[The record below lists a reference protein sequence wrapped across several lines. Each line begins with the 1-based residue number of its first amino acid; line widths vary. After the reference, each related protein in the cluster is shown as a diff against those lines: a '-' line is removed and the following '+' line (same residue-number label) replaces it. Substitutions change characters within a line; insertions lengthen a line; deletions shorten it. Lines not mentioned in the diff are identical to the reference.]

1 MKKQIKKHSRLY
13 LLVIILTITMLL
25 PNNIVNAKST
35 TTKTPTISKTSL
47 NLNIGTKYT
56 IKLNG
61 VNQTLSWKTSNSKIA
76 TVDNSGKI
84 TAKTKGNATIYVVY
98 KNKKYQCK
106 VTVKKV
112 SISISNTSLKLIE
125 KEYKTIKLN
134 GITKK
139 LPWKTSNSK
148 IATVN
153 SSGKIIAKKE
163 GEVTIYVTYAGKKYK
178 CLVTVKGQ
186 SPVKVTDIKW
196 TNGGATIYGSS
207 DIYFYRQYTGTK
219 PVKRIDITVIYY
231 NTKGKLAQLVWKKNP
246 DVMGWDGKIFK
257 VLKDRIQ
264 QVHYGFSSQLSKI
277 KVSDIVIS
285 YADGSKQYIAYNK
298 TWHYKK

>member
-163 GEVTIYVTYAGKKYK
+163 GEVTIY
-178 CLVTVKGQ
+178 
-186 SPVKVTDIKW
+186 
-196 TNGGATIYGSS
+196 GSS